1 MIKFLKN
8 FLIFNLIFFLCIKK
22 VVAKENLVTDMSENI
37 VEISSTFLG
46 AKILLFGAYD
56 GQKNDD
62 IIVIVSGPKGKIKIN
77 KKEKK
82 FGIWMTS
89 ENIIFS
95 NVPKYYYIASNRKI
109 SEITSKSEIIKNGL
123 NFKNLNII
131 NPNLDKSENNVWY
144 EALIRNMKK
153 RKFWKIDENSIK
165 LNKNTLFRK
174 TLTLPSNVTTGIY
187 DVRILHYRS
196 GKLFSQEISKIKVGK
211 TGISANIYNAAQNYS
226 AIYGIIAVMIALFV
240 GWFTNIILRRI

>member
-1 MIKFLKN
+1 MIKFIKN
-8 FLIFNLIFFLCIKK
+8 FLVLNLIFFICIQK
-22 VVAKENLVTDMSENI
+22 VVAKENLVTDMSENT

-123 NFKNLNII
+123 NFKNLNIV
-131 NPNLDKSENNVWY
+131 NPNMSKSEKCV
-144 EALIRNMKK
+144 
-153 RKFWKIDENSIK
+153 
-165 LNKNTLFRK
+165 
-174 TLTLPSNVTTGIY
+174 V
-187 DVRILHYRS
+187 
-196 GKLFSQEISKIKVGK
+196 
-211 TGISANIYNAAQNYS
+211 
-226 AIYGIIAVMIALFV
+226 
-240 GWFTNIILRRI
+240 

>member
-1 MIKFLKN
+1 
-8 FLIFNLIFFLCIKK
+8 
-22 VVAKENLVTDMSENI
+22 MSENI

-123 NFKNLNII
+123 NFKNLNIV
-131 NPNLDKSENNVWY
+131 NPNMSKSENIVWY

-187 DVRILHYRS
+187 DVRILHYRI
-196 GKLFSQEISKIKVGK
+196 G
-211 TGISANIYNAAQNYS
+211 
-226 AIYGIIAVMIALFV
+226 
-240 GWFTNIILRRI
+240 